1 MLAGTLAIAHSALRP
16 PGAAP
21 RSPHD
26 AGTFKMLH
34 GSFAQP
40 AEVSLVAVR
49 DQPMPP
55 HLACI
60 MYLAVLYFSSFLLIL
75 VVRAGKQCA
84 TRLRPRPDPPRKTV
98 EPGQPPTPPQPT
110 TVDERLEAAYESLFF
125 VPALCILFL
134 ASRIWSLSS
143 FEGELAPWVIWSMRI
158 IVAAIFVEYLLRVLE
173 PSESQFVLFIGKQV
187 FSFFAK
193 TCVHFGAA
201 VIVISMLTSP
211 NKTSLAMQCISLLTA
226 VYFAVHA
233 LLAVYKTFVWA
244 IDGWDEIFGTRA
256 SRTRGFAQVQHVKET
271 LALFPM
277 LCVLLLSTRMQALEL
292 RVSPPQSMQ
301 NGMLALSLA
310 ATTQVLVVLLQM
322 VLGDRMASFQAVLSA
337 FETACL
343 LTVYV
348 GVGLVFADL
357 LEWDAPTN
365 VSLLSMDLGNQ
376 LPTSIKCVTTLSVLY
391 FLVLFSVLVA
401 RVIQYVSTV
410 FVAREDYTKGQV
422 EDTMEYVR
430 QSVVFAPML
439 SMLLIALRLRARTQ
453 GQSDPDQWV
462 QTAMVVSVVAL
473 LVQATLS
480 PVIYFLTGPSS
491 NQDRSAEGLGTSR
504 QWCAVVV
511 LIGKYIT
518 NIIFYVALSVLLFAM
533 W

>member
-1 MLAGTLAIAHSALRP
+1 
-16 PGAAP
+16 
-21 RSPHD
+21 
-26 AGTFKMLH
+26 
-34 GSFAQP
+34 
-40 AEVSLVAVR
+40 
-49 DQPMPP
+49 
-55 HLACI
+55 
-60 MYLAVLYFSSFLLIL
+60 
-75 VVRAGKQCA
+75 
-84 TRLRPRPDPPRKTV
+84 
-98 EPGQPPTPPQPT
+98 
-110 TVDERLEAAYESLFF
+110 
-125 VPALCILFL
+125 
-134 ASRIWSLSS
+134 
-143 FEGELAPWVIWSMRI
+143 
-158 IVAAIFVEYLLRVLE
+158 
-173 PSESQFVLFIGKQV
+173 
-187 FSFFAK
+187 
-193 TCVHFGAA
+193 
-201 VIVISMLTSP
+201 
-211 NKTSLAMQCISLLTA
+211 

>member
-1 MLAGTLAIAHSALRP
+1 MLQ
-16 PGAAP
+16 
-21 RSPHD
+21 
-26 AGTFKMLH
+26 
-34 GSFAQP
+34 GSFAQQP
-40 AEVSLVAVR
+40 GVTSLLAVR

-55 HLACI
+55 HLLCI
-60 MYLAVLYFSSFLLIL
+60 MLLAVLYFSSFLLSVL
-75 VVRAGKQCA
+75 ARAGKQCA
-84 TRLRPRPDPPRKTV
+84 SRLKAKPDPPPNTV
-98 EPGQPPTPPQPT
+98 EPGQPPTPPTPT

-134 ASRIWSLSS
+134 SSRIWSLSS

-173 PSESQFVLFIGKQV
+173 PSESQFVLYVGKQII
-187 FSFFAK
+187 SFLAK

-211 NKTSLAMQCISLLTA
+211 NKTSLAMQSISLLTA

-233 LLAVYKTFVWA
+233 LLAVYQTFIWA
-244 IDGWDEIFGTRA
+244 IGGSDEIFGTRA
-256 SRTRGFAQVQHVKET
+256 ARTRGFAQVQHVKET

-277 LCVLLLSTRMQALEL
+277 LCVLLVSTRMQALEL
-292 RVSPPQSMQ
+292 NVSPPQSME
-301 NGMLALSLA
+301 NGMLALSFG
-310 ATTQVLVVLLQM
+310 ATTQVLAVLLQM
-322 VLGDRMASFQAVLSA
+322 ILGDRQASFQAVLSVL
-337 FETACL
+337 ETVCL

-348 GVGLVFADL
+348 GVGLVFVDL
-357 LEWDAPTN
+357 LEWDAPVK
-365 VSLLSMDLGNQ
+365 VSLLSMDVGNQ

>member
-1 MLAGTLAIAHSALRP
+1 ML
-16 PGAAP
+16 
-21 RSPHD
+21 
-26 AGTFKMLH
+26 
-34 GSFAQP
+34 
-40 AEVSLVAVR
+40 
-49 DQPMPP
+49 
-55 HLACI
+55 
-60 MYLAVLYFSSFLLIL
+60 LAVLYFSSFLLIVL
-75 VVRAGKQCA
+75 ARAGKQCA
-84 TRLRPRPDPPRKTV
+84 SRLRAKPPDPPPKTV
-98 EPGQPPTPPQPT
+98 EPGQPPTPPRPG
-110 TVDERLEAAYESLFF
+110 TVDERLEAAYERLFF

-134 ASRIWSLSS
+134 SSRIWSLSS
-143 FEGELAPWVIWSMRI
+143 FEGQLAPWVIWAMRI
-158 IVAAIFVEYLLRVLE
+158 ITVAIFAEYFLRVFE
-173 PSESQFVLFIGKQV
+173 PSESQFVLFVAKQV
-187 FSFFAK
+187 VSFFAK
-193 TCVHFGAA
+193 SCVHFGAA

-277 LCVLLLSTRMQALEL
+277 LCILLVSTRMQALEL
-292 RVSPPQSMQ
+292 QVSAPASMQ

-401 RVIQYVSTV
+401 RVIQYVSTI

-422 EDTMEYVR
+422 EDTMEYAR
-430 QSVVFAPML
+430 RAVVFAPML
-439 SMLLIALRLRARTQ
+439 CVLMIALRLRARTQ
-453 GQSDPDQWV
+453 GRSDPEEWV
-462 QTAMVVSVVAL
+462 QTSMVVSVVAL
-473 LVQATLS
+473 LVQAALS
-480 PVIYFLTGPSS
+480 PVIIFCSPSM
-491 NQDRSAEGLGTSR
+491 QDRSADGVATSR

-511 LIGKYIT
+511 LIAKYVT
-518 NIIFYVALSVLLFAM
+518 DVVFYVALTALLLAM
-533 W
+533 V